1 MSREIFKC
9 SFNIPFILVSKMS
22 LQKSGSADM
31 SFCNRNDES
40 VIPFLHDLCRDKID
54 IVILYSYK
62 FSI

>member
-31 SFCNRNDES
+31 SFCNHNDES
-40 VIPFLHDLCRDKID
+40 VIPFLHDLSRDKID
-54 IVILYSYK
+54 IVILYLYK